1 MPAETSIPLPLPIR
15 LAQTLGITTSLILAG
30 STLSTSLTTVP
41 RLLESP
47 PTLLLQQWSHMYAVG
62 KKTGPP
68 ISFLSSMA
76 FFYLAWK
83 AHVKPRVVWM
93 YALAGVLG
101 VGIVPYTFAVLMGT
115 NKRLLRKVESARV
128 MELREED
135 LDLDLDLDLKLDAQR
150 DEEMSAH
157 QLVDWWG
164 VLNLGRGVMLAG
176 SGALGLWAALR

>member
-76 FFYLAWK
+76 FFYVAWK
-83 AHVKPRVVWM
+83 AHVKPRVFGGILSGSGSAKGRVWM

-135 LDLDLDLDLKLDAQR
+135 LDLDLDLKLDAQR

-164 VLNLGRGVMLAG
+164 VLNLGR
-176 SGALGLWAALR
+176 